1 MESLWREGPE
11 IPCHL
16 TGLDASLWISL
27 LGMDEIWEL
36 DWISD
41 KEDRRVV
48 SYHIV
53 VALLSI
59 ELECE
64 ASWISVTVVG
74 STFSGH
80 S

>member
-1 MESLWREGPE
+1 MQSFWGEGPE
-11 IPCHL
+11 VPSIL
-16 TGLDASLWISL
+16 SGLDASLWVSL
-27 LGMDEIWEL
+27 LGMDEIGEL

-41 KEDRRVV
+41 EEDWRVV

-53 VALLSI
+53 VTLLSI

-64 ASWISVTVVG
+64 ASWISIAVVS